1 MLLLLLLTLTFSS
14 LLTVTGGLAN
24 PYCDLSPSHLLCPP
38 RQISPTC
45 GRVLFRGVTPS
56 QKEEILR
63 VHNDRRSDVALGRT
77 KLVEAGDMQ
86 ELTWDD
92 SLAEAAQ
99 AHADQC
105 RFRHDCGEC
114 RRDLR

>member
-1 MLLLLLLTLTFSS
+1 M
-14 LLTVTGGLAN
+14 
-24 PYCDLSPSHLLCPP
+24 
-38 RQISPTC
+38 
-45 GRVLFRGVTPS
+45 
-56 QKEEILR
+56 
-63 VHNDRRSDVALGRT
+63 ALGRT

-92 SLAEAAQ
+92 SLSEAAQ